1 MSEQDNLQNADGNK
15 ENKALENTA
24 AENVQ
29 ETVKETLEETVEEQ
43 TATHKESKDDNND
56 DAVISEIDNSNAED
70 SEDESANDRHNIEE
84 KDYSE
89 MSLDVIVLE
98 LEALVK
104 NEKAQAIKKH
114 VEAIKNEFNEKY
126 NALVEEKKQAFLDQ
140 GGNEIDFHFTTPLK
154 RSFNEAYKEYRTKI
168 KTHYK
173 SLEKGLKD
181 NLSTRLQIIEDIKAL
196 TDLDETMNTKYKQF
210 KELQDQWKA
219 AGSIPRDKYNNAW
232 NSYHFNVE
240 RFYDLLHLDRDLR
253 DKDFEHNLEQKTK
266 IIERAE
272 ELAKDANTNRAFR
285 ELQAL
290 HKLWKEELGPVA
302 REHREPIWERFKEA
316 TKVINDKRQEYYQ
329 HLEELYEKNLAFKN
343 GIIELIEEKTND
355 AGNTHK
361 AWQTKIKEVEM
372 LREEFFK
379 AGKVPI
385 KVNEATWT
393 KFKVAVRE
401 FNHKKNDYYKSL
413 KKDQYDNLDKKLALI
428 KIAEDNKDSEDF
440 VATTQLMKK
449 IQADWKTIG
458 HVPRKDSDKIW
469 KKFRAACNHY
479 FDRIHAKKN
488 EASAEEEKAYTEK
501 EAFLK
506 TVTETKLS
514 GEQKADLAT
523 IKEYIA
529 KWKTIGRVPG
539 NKRKIENDF
548 NKALDT
554 LFGALDMNK
563 NEVEM
568 IKFENKLQELSTA
581 KDQRAL
587 ESEYNF
593 IRQKISDIKGEIN
606 QLENNLLFFKHAD
619 KKKPLVKSVYDNI
632 KQHTESLKIW
642 NAKLK
647 KIKVME
653 NAKEKAV
660 AEAEAKA
667 ATEAQQEAKETE

>member
-15 ENKALENTA
+15 ENEVQENTTT
-24 AENVQ
+24 ENVQ
-29 ETVKETLEETVEEQ
+29 VTVKEVIEEVTEKPQ
-43 TATHKESKDDNND
+43 ESKNENTE
-56 DAVISEIDNSNAED
+56 DAVINEIDDSNAED
-70 SEDESANDRHNIEE
+70 EGTSERHTIEE

-89 MSLDVIVLE
+89 MSLDVLILE
-98 LEALVK
+98 LENLIK

-114 VEAIKNEFNEKY
+114 VEGIKNEFNEKFI
-126 NALVEEKKQAFLDQ
+126 ALLEEKKQEFLDK
-140 GGNEIDFHFTTPLK
+140 GGNEIDFHYSTPLK
-154 RSFNEAYKEYRTKI
+154 RSFNEAYKEYRNKI

-181 NLSTRLQIIEDIKAL
+181 NLSTRLQITEDIKAL

-272 ELAKDANTNRAFR
+272 ELAKDENNNRAFR

-302 REHREPIWERFKEA
+302 REHREPIWDRFKEA
-316 TKVINDKRQEYYQ
+316 TKVINDKHQEYYL
-329 HLEELYEKNLAFKN
+329 HLDALYEKNLAFKN
-343 GIIELIEEKTND
+343 GIIGLIEEKTND
-355 AGNTHK
+355 PENTHK

-372 LREEFFK
+372 LRKEFFK

-385 KVNEATWT
+385 KVNETNWT

-401 FNHKKNDYYKSL
+401 FNHKKNDYYKNL
-413 KKDQYDNLDKKLALI
+413 KKDQYDNLDKKNALI
-428 KIAEDNKDSEDF
+428 QIAEDNKDSDDF

-449 IQADWKTIG
+449 IQADWKNIG
-458 HVPRKDSDKIW
+458 HVPRKVSDKIW

-479 FDRIHAKKN
+479 FDRIHVKKN
-488 EASAEEEKAYTEK
+488 EASAEEEKACTEK

-523 IKEYIA
+523 IKDYIA
-529 KWKTIGRVPG
+529 NWKTLGRVPG
-539 NKRKIENDF
+539 NKRKIESDF

-554 LFGALDMNK
+554 LFGALDVNK

-568 IKFENKLQELSTA
+568 MKFENRLQDLASA
-581 KDQRAL
+581 NDQRGL
-587 ESEYNF
+587 ENEYTF
-593 IRQKISDIKGEIN
+593 IRQKISEINSEIN

-619 KKKPLVKSVYDNI
+619 EKNPLVKSVHDNI
-632 KQHTESLKIW
+632 KKHTESLTIW
-642 NAKLK
+642 KAKVK

-653 NAKEKAV
+653 NAKAR
-660 AEAEAKA
+660 AEAEEKA
-667 ATEAQQEAKETE
+667 AAEAEEANNTPENE

>member
-1 MSEQDNLQNADGNK
+1 MSEQDNLHKADGNE
-15 ENKALENTA
+15 ENKALENTSI
-24 AENVQ
+24 ENVEATTEEVAEETTESQ
-29 ETVKETLEETVEEQ
+29 ETQ
-43 TATHKESKDDNND
+43 KESTDDD
-56 DAVISEIDNSNAED
+56 VINEIDDSNAED
-70 SEDESANDRHNIEE
+70 AEDEGTSDRHNIED

-89 MSLDVIVLE
+89 MSLDALVIE
-98 LEALVK
+98 LEKLVENQK
-104 NEKAQAIKKH
+104 IQAIKKH
-114 VEAIKNEFNEKY
+114 VEAIKNEFNEKF
-126 NALVEEKKQAFLDQ
+126 NALVEEKKLEFLDQ
-140 GGNEIDFHFTTPLK
+140 GGNEIDFHYTIPVK
-154 RSFNEAYKEYRTKI
+154 RSFNDVYKEYRQKI
-168 KTHYK
+168 KAHFK

-253 DKDFEHNLEQKTK
+253 DKDFEHNLEKKTK

-272 ELAKDANTNRAFR
+272 ELAKEENNNRAFR

-290 HKLWKEELGPVA
+290 HKMWKEELGPVA
-302 REHREPIWERFKEA
+302 REHREPIWDRFKEA
-316 TKVINDKRQEYYQ
+316 TKIINDKRQEYYN
-329 HLEELYEKNLAFKN
+329 HLDSLYEKNLEFKH
-343 GIIELIEEKTND
+343 GIIAIIEEKTND
-355 AGNTHK
+355 PGNSHK
-361 AWQTKIKEVEM
+361 DWQKKIKEVEM

-379 AGKVPI
+379 AGKVPL

-401 FNHKKNDYYKSL
+401 FNHKKNSYYKSL
-413 KKDQYDNLDKKLALI
+413 KKDQYDNLDKKLELI
-428 KIAEDNKDSEDF
+428 KIAEANKDSDDF
-440 VATTQLMKK
+440 EATTQLMKK
-449 IQADWKTIG
+449 IQGDWKKIG

-514 GEQKADLAT
+514 GEQKADLAI
-523 IKEYIA
+523 IKDYIA

-539 NKRKIENDF
+539 NKRKIESDF

-568 IKFENKLQELSTA
+568 MKFENKLQDLSSA

-587 ESEYNF
+587 ENEYNF
-593 IRQKISDIKGEIN
+593 IRQKISEINGEIN
-606 QLENNLLFFKHAD
+606 QLENNLLFFKHPD
-619 KKKPLVKSVYDNI
+619 EKNPLVKSVFDNI
-632 KQHTESLKIW
+632 KKHTESLKIW
-642 NAKLK
+642 KAKLK

-653 NAKEKAV
+653 NAKAK
-660 AEAEAKA
+660 AEAEEKA
-667 ATEAQQEAKETE
+667 ATEAAEQETETE

>member
-1 MSEQDNLQNADGNK
+1 MSEQDNLPKADGNE
-15 ENKALENTA
+15 ENEALENTA
-24 AENVQ
+24 IDNV
-29 ETVKETLEETVEEQ
+29 EETVEETVEENTTDSQ
-43 TATHKESKDDNND
+43 DSQNEDDE
-56 DAVISEIDNSNAED
+56 DAVINEIDDSNAED
-70 SEDESANDRHNIEE
+70 AEDEGTSDRHNIED

-89 MSLDVIVLE
+89 MSLDALVIE
-98 LEALVK
+98 LEKLVETQK
-104 NEKAQAIKKH
+104 VQAIKKH
-114 VEAIKNEFNEKY
+114 VEAIKNEFNDKF
-126 NALVEEKKQAFLDQ
+126 NALVEEKKQEFLAE
-140 GGNEIDFHFTTPLK
+140 GGNEIDFHYSIPLK
-154 RSFNEAYKEYRTKI
+154 RSFNDAYKEYRQKT

-253 DKDFEHNLEQKTK
+253 DKDFEHNLEKKTK

-272 ELAKDANTNRAFR
+272 ELAKDENNNRAFR

-290 HKLWKEELGPVA
+290 HKMWKEELGPVS
-302 REHREPIWERFKEA
+302 REHREPIWDRFKEA
-316 TKVINDKRQEYYQ
+316 TKVINDKRQEYYN
-329 HLEELYEKNLAFKN
+329 HLDKVYEKNLEFKH
-343 GIIELIEEKTND
+343 GIIGIIEEKTND
-355 AGNTHK
+355 PGNSHK
-361 AWQTKIKEVEM
+361 DWQKKIKEVEM

-393 KFKVAVRE
+393 KFKVSVRE
-401 FNHKKNDYYKSL
+401 FNHKKNTYYKSL
-413 KKDQYDNLDKKLALI
+413 KKDQYDNLDKKVALI
-428 KIAEDNKDSEDF
+428 KIAEANKDSEDF
-440 VATTQLMKK
+440 TATTQLMKK
-449 IQADWKTIG
+449 IQGDWKTIG

-469 KKFRAACNHY
+469 KQFRGACNHY
-479 FDRIHAKKN
+479 FDRINSKRN
-488 EASAEEEKAYTEK
+488 EANAEEEKAFTEK

-523 IKEYIA
+523 IKDYIA
-529 KWKTIGRVPG
+529 NWKTLGRVPG
-539 NKRKIENDF
+539 NKRKIESDF

-568 IKFENKLQELSTA
+568 MKFENRLQDLSSA
-581 KDQRAL
+581 QDQRAL
-587 ESEYNF
+587 ENEYSF
-593 IRQKISDIKGEIN
+593 IRQKIGEIKGEIN

-619 KKKPLVKSVYDNI
+619 EKNPLVKSVHDNI
-632 KQHTESLKIW
+632 KKHSEGLTIW
-642 NAKLK
+642 KAKLK

-653 NAKEKAV
+653 NAKAK
-660 AEAEAKA
+660 AEAEEKA
-667 ATEAQQEAKETE
+667 AEEAEQATEATDTE

>member
-1 MSEQDNLQNADGNK
+1 MSEQDNLPKADGNE

-24 AENVQ
+24 IEKI
-29 ETVKETLEETVEEQ
+29 EDTVEEQ
-43 TATHKESKDDNND
+43 VTDSQETQNETNE
-56 DAVISEIDNSNAED
+56 DAVINEIDDSNAED
-70 SEDESANDRHNIEE
+70 AEAEGTSERHTIEE
-84 KDYSE
+84 KDYHE
-89 MSLDVIVLE
+89 MSLDALVIE
-98 LEALVK
+98 LENLVK
-104 NEKAQAIKKH
+104 NEKIQAIKKH
-114 VEAIKNEFNEKY
+114 VDSIKNEFNEKL
-126 NALVEEKKQAFLDQ
+126 NALVEEKKQEFLDK
-140 GGNEIDFHFTTPLK
+140 GGNEIDFHYTTPLK
-154 RSFNEAYKEYRTKI
+154 RSFNEAYKEYRNKI

-181 NLSTRLQIIEDIKAL
+181 NLSIRLQIIEDIKAL
-196 TDLDETMNTKYKQF
+196 TDLDGTMNTKYKQF

-253 DKDFEHNLEQKTK
+253 DKDFEHNLEKKTK

-272 ELAKDANTNRAFR
+272 ALAKEEDSNRAFR

-290 HKLWKEELGPVA
+290 HKMWKEELGPVS

-316 TKVINDKRQEYYQ
+316 TKVINDRRQEYYQ
-329 HLEELYEKNLAFKN
+329 HLDELYEKNLVFKN
-343 GIIELIEEKTND
+343 GVIDLIKEKTED
-355 AGNTHK
+355 TGNTHK
-361 AWQTKIKEVEM
+361 NWQTKIKEVEI

-401 FNHKKNDYYKSL
+401 FNHKKNAYYKSL
-413 KKDQYDNLDKKLALI
+413 KKDQYDNLDKKLELI
-428 KIAEDNKDSEDF
+428 KIAEANKDSEDF
-440 VATTQLMKK
+440 EATTQLMKK
-449 IQADWKTIG
+449 IQGDWKHIG

-488 EASAEEEKAYTEK
+488 EASAEEEKAYTDK
-501 EAFLK
+501 ETFLK

-523 IKEYIA
+523 IKDYIA
-529 KWKTIGRVPG
+529 TWKTIGRVPG
-539 NKRKIENDF
+539 NKRKIEGDF

-568 IKFENKLQELSTA
+568 MKFENKLQDLSSA

-587 ESEYNF
+587 ENEYNY
-593 IRQKISDIKGEIN
+593 IRQKITEINGEIN

-619 KKKPLVKSVYDNI
+619 EKNPLVKSVHDNI
-632 KQHTESLKIW
+632 KKHTESLTIW
-642 NAKLK
+642 KAKLK

-653 NAKEKAV
+653 NARAK
-660 AEAEAKA
+660 AEAEEKA
-667 ATEAQQEAKETE
+667 AAEAEQTTDATEIE